1 MIIRVLIGLVG
12 AFKDEQNIFYIH
24 QEMFSDRNE
33 GMLWMFWFPYNVSSL
48 FIKFS
53 LSIDKYLIINSNSML
68 Q

>member
-12 AFKDEQNIFYIH
+12 MFIDKHPLFFAKYIYIH
-24 QEMFSDRNE
+24 QELFSDRNE

-53 LSIDKYLIINSNSML
+53 LSID
-68 Q
+68 